1 MSRLNPKFKLFSED
15 GGSVIFPCPGQIWNL
30 NIFCESLGL
39 VIFLYPDQIWNLKFS
54 MRVGGQSS
62 FHVQTKA
69 EISIF
74 QQRLDG
80 WSSYHTQA
88 KSEIWNFSMGE
99 GSVTFPCPGQIWN
112 LKFLVGVDHLSM
124 SRPNLKFKTVWWG
137 SGQSSFYVKAQSEI

>member
-1 MSRLNPKFKLFSED
+1 MSRSNLKLKFLVRMGGRSSFHVQTQSEIYIVWW
-15 GGSVIFPCPGQIWNL
+15 GRGSVIFPCPGQIWNL

-112 LKFLVGVDHLSM
+112 LKFLVGADHLSM
-124 SRPNLKFKTVWWG
+124 SRPNL
-137 SGQSSFYVKAQSEI
+137 